1 MTPTNLPG
9 QTILSRRTLFKGAG
23 ATAALFALPHAR
35 VLAAEN
41 AIQAVEFFQGTAT
54 KLGTAVVLNTKTL
67 AAVPP
72 PLNPLPLS
80 TGRAVVSLFIKQGL
94 IMGVNYP
101 GYQTLLGTGS
111 LLGNESF
118 AVRMLPPNARLS
130 TTPTPILQVFATA
143 NSENPNAAFFN
154 YLIPDMLSSV
164 DGDWHQVNVTIGQ
177 TQAAQPRWLIEA
189 VDIDVDDYVINVPPA
204 GFWADRDNNI
214 LSDQIPGVAFNW
226 PMVNT
231 GIKTASGA
239 PDVYS
244 LYFGQPTRSPAS
256 GFAPVV
262 STANQYLLGLQ
273 AGLAKV
279 FLNFSPTPGI
289 TPATL
294 IDKQAF
300 VRPTVPSANAIL
312 AQVISSVLSQIRLAE
327 NIAEQNEAA
336 AVQNQAALL
345 QQIKTVIAGV
355 QTSVA
360 AAQNAAVR
368 AGASVQT
375 QLSLQAASLE
385 INGAALAA
393 SENAD
398 ASIIYGQIA
407 DAAPNVAEA
416 ASYVQQQVQGTIT
429 SVAVAMPPNGAD
441 VIASGILNTPQVLL
455 DGTATGNVTITS
467 GGTVYSSVSDF
478 GNNQGTVSGN
488 VVETD
493 TSGVT
498 IENITVSPSDTVD
511 TAASTPLGFTIV
523 SPAADSP
530 DAP

>member
-1 MTPTNLPG
+1 
-9 QTILSRRTLFKGAG
+9 
-23 ATAALFALPHAR
+23 
-35 VLAAEN
+35 
-41 AIQAVEFFQGTAT
+41 
-54 KLGTAVVLNTKTL
+54 
-67 AAVPP
+67 
-72 PLNPLPLS
+72 
-80 TGRAVVSLFIKQGL
+80 
-94 IMGVNYP
+94 
-101 GYQTLLGTGS
+101 
-111 LLGNESF
+111 
-118 AVRMLPPNARLS
+118 
-130 TTPTPILQVFATA
+130 
-143 NSENPNAAFFN
+143 
-154 YLIPDMLSSV
+154 
-164 DGDWHQVNVTIGQ
+164 
-177 TQAAQPRWLIEA
+177 
-189 VDIDVDDYVINVPPA
+189 
-204 GFWADRDNNI
+204 
-214 LSDQIPGVAFNW
+214 
-226 PMVNT
+226 
-231 GIKTASGA
+231 
-239 PDVYS
+239 
-244 LYFGQPTRSPAS
+244 
-256 GFAPVV
+256 
-262 STANQYLLGLQ
+262 
-273 AGLAKV
+273 
-279 FLNFSPTPGI
+279 
-289 TPATL
+289 
-294 IDKQAF
+294 
-300 VRPTVPSANAIL
+300 
-312 AQVISSVLSQIRLAE
+312 VISSVLSQVRLAE
-327 NIAEQNEAA
+327 NLAEQNEAA

-393 SENAD
+393 SENAA

-429 SVAVAMPPNGAD
+429 SVAVAMPQYGAN

-455 DGTATGNVTITS
+455 NGTATGNVTITS
-467 GGTVYSSVSDF
+467 GGTVYSAVNDF